1 VRSILGI
8 IAEGRAI
15 IASNARLKTGAYII
29 ELNNFFIGCP
39 NGESRRK
46 SLAVQSK
53 KGMDAIVHSPFCE
66 KSSCES

>member
-1 VRSILGI
+1 VRSIFGI
-8 IAEGRAI
+8 IAEERAI

-29 ELNNFFIGCP
+29 ELNNFFIVCP

-53 KGMDAIVHSPFCE
+53 KGNGRHRPLPFLRKE
-66 KSSCES
+66 FL